1 MAADIK
7 RRRGYTHLS
16 GRHQVTIPMEI
27 MTARGWQPGQAF
39 RVELRDGDLVL
50 VPDED
55 LRARRR
61 RVLREMEGEF
71 RGMYP
76 PGYLDELRDQWG

>member
-1 MAADIK
+1 MTDIK

-27 MTARGWQPGQAF
+27 VAARGWRPGQAF
-39 RVELRDGDLVL
+39 RVEVRGQDIVL

-76 PGYLDELRDQWG
+76 PGYLGELRDQWG